1 MLRGM
6 QNPHLSRRHFLK
18 STAVASVPFILP
30 SGIRSAEVKPNDK
43 ISVGFIGM
51 GKQNGGLMNRFMGAK
66 EAICVAVSDCDTTR
80 RESARDKANARQK
93 NKDCKAYEDFRELIA
108 RKDIDAVCIATPDHW
123 HAIQTIAALDSGKD
137 VYCEKPLTHNVHES
151 VEVMKAVKRNKRVL
165 QTGSMQ
171 RSSRE
176 FRIACELVR
185 NGVIGEVKRTAVNIG
200 GPGKPC
206 DLKTE
211 KDEPGLDWDMWIGP
225 GPMRGYSSVLSP
237 RGVHGHFPNWRN
249 YKEYGGGMVCDWGAH
264 MIDIIQWGLNKDSSG
279 PVATIPAKDPK
290 AMKGAQL
297 VYAGDIHMMHG
308 EGLGASFYGT
318 DGRVECHRGLLG
330 LWKGDKLIAGKSS
343 RNDKSVDLNKE
354 LDRIES
360 EILKAAK
367 VKLYNSKSHVPN
379 FLYAMNTRK
388 RPITN
393 EIVGARTSIACHL
406 LNQTYYNQEAI
417 AWNPQKNTFAKGG
430 DPKWLTRDY
439 RGEWKVPR

>member
-6 QNPHLSRRHFLK
+6 QTPSPSRRRFL
-18 STAVASVPFILP
+18 STTAVASAPFILP
-30 SGIRSAEVKPNDK
+30 SGILSAEVKPNDK

-66 EAICVAVSDCDTTR
+66 EAICVAVSDCDTNR
-80 RESARDKANARQK
+80 RNAARDKANARQK

-123 HAIQTIAALDSGKD
+123 HAIQTIAALESGKD
-137 VYCEKPLTHNVHES
+137 VFCEKPLTHNVHES
-151 VEVMKAVKRNKRVL
+151 VEVMKAVKNNKRVL

-200 GPGKPC
+200 GPGRPC

-237 RGVHGHFPNWRN
+237 RGVHGHFPAWRN

-290 AMKGAQL
+290 ATKGALL
-297 VYAGDIHMMHG
+297 VYEGDIHMMHG
-308 EGLGASFYGT
+308 EGQGATFYGT

-330 LWKGDKLIAGKSS
+330 LYKGDKLIAGKSD
-343 RNDKSVDLNKE
+343 RNDKSKNLNQE
-354 LDRIES
+354 MDRIEA
-360 EILKAAK
+360 EILKDAK
-367 VKLYNSKSHVPN
+367 VKLYDSNNHVGDFLNSMKS
-379 FLYAMNTRK
+379 RK
-388 RPITN
+388 KPITN
-393 EIVGARTSIACHL
+393 EVVGARTSIACHL
-406 LNQTYYNQEAI
+406 LNQTYYNQTAI
-417 AWNPQKNTFAKGG
+417 AWDPKKNTFAKGG
-430 DPKWLTRDY
+430 DPRWLTRNY
-439 RGEWKVPR
+439 RGQWKV

>member
-1 MLRGM
+1 MLRRM

-360 EILKAAK
+360 EILKDAK

-439 RGEWKVPR
+439 RGEWKV

>member
-1 MLRGM
+1 M
-6 QNPHLSRRHFLK
+6 PARR
-18 STAVASVPFILP
+18 
-30 SGIRSAEVKPNDK
+30 IRTVKP
-43 ISVGFIGM
+43 
-51 GKQNGGLMNRFMGAK
+51 
-66 EAICVAVSDCDTTR
+66 TR
-80 RESARDKANARQK
+80 
-93 NKDCKAYEDFRELIA
+93 I
-108 RKDIDAVCIATPDHW
+108 
-123 HAIQTIAALDSGKD
+123 AIQTIAALDSGKD

-439 RGEWKVPR
+439 RGEWKV

>member
-1 MLRGM
+1 MLRRM
-6 QNPHLSRRHFLK
+6 QNPHPSRRHFLK

-360 EILKAAK
+360 EILKDAK

-439 RGEWKVPR
+439 RGEWKV

>member
-1 MLRGM
+1 MLRRM

-18 STAVASVPFILP
+18 STAVASAPFILP
-30 SGIRSAEVKPNDK
+30 SGILSAEVKPNDK

-93 NKDCKAYEDFRELIA
+93 NKDCKTYEDFRELIA
-108 RKDIDAVCIATPDHW
+108 RDDIDAVCIATPDHW

-185 NGVIGEVKRTAVNIG
+185 NGVIGEVKHTAVNIG

-279 PVATIPAKDPK
+279 PVATIPAKDSK

-360 EILKAAK
+360 EILKDAK

-417 AWNPQKNTFAKGG
+417 AWNPQKNMFAKGG
-430 DPKWLTRDY
+430 DPKWLTRNY
-439 RGEWKVPR
+439 RGEWKV

>member
-1 MLRGM
+1 MLPPM
-6 QNPHLSRRHFLK
+6 QTSSLSRRRFLQ
-18 STAVASVPFILP
+18 SSAIASVPFILP

-360 EILKAAK
+360 DILKDAK

-439 RGEWKVPR
+439 RGEWKV